1 MEEQVFFPGPYYPRP
16 TIFTVKPE
24 ELSSGKSAGSAD
36 CAGGSSSGKR
46 VRRRSVKGDEF
57 DHQRVEIQRN
67 PVDPAFHWCYGAPK
81 DYANQLADG
90 SFQQGWLKIQTK
102 ELSFPSGMENGH
114 STWDW
119 SAFERNIQEKGEA
132 AAARAARGE
141 RASCA
146 LSVVPWSH
154 QTMTIKIG
162 NYYMLTNE
170 EIIVQ
175 AIGLADE
182 AGMFKAAVW
191 PKYVQLHSLL
201 GHKPKAEMMNTSSIG
216 LHLVPNL

>member
-1 MEEQVFFPGPYYPRP
+1 MEEQVFFPGPYYPKP
-16 TIFTVKPE
+16 WLTVKPE

-46 VRRRSVKGDEF
+46 VRRRSVKEDEF
-57 DHQRVEIQRN
+57 DKERVEIQRN

-90 SFQQGWLKIQTK
+90 SFQQGWLKIRT
-102 ELSFPSGMENGH
+102 EALDNPSGMENGR

-119 SAFERNIQEKGEA
+119 SAFERNIQEKKKA
-132 AAARAARGE
+132 AAARVAQGGE
-141 RASCA
+141 VSTCLSA
-146 LSVVPWSH
+146 LPWCH
-154 QTMTIKIG
+154 QTMTIKVG
-162 NYYMLTNE
+162 NYYMLANE
-170 EIIVQ
+170 EIFVQ

-182 AGMFKAAVW
+182 TGMFKAAVW
-191 PKYVQLHSLL
+191 PKYVQLQNLRGS
-201 GHKPKAEMMNTSSIG
+201 KPRAEMMNTSSIG

>member
-57 DHQRVEIQRN
+57 DKESVKIQRN

-81 DYANQLADG
+81 DYANKLADG
-90 SFQQGWLKIQTK
+90 SFQQGWLKIRTK

-146 LSVVPWSH
+146 SVLPWSH

>member
-57 DHQRVEIQRN
+57 DKESVKIQRN

-81 DYANQLADG
+81 DYANKLADG